1 MSDTGP
7 ILPALEQGR
16 LILADGA
23 TGTMLHARGA
33 ERHACLDA
41 LNLQHPEWVL
51 EIHQAYATAG
61 CDLLETNTFGANAF
75 KLATVGLQ
83 DQLAAI
89 NTAGVRLARQAAQ
102 DSGRDIW
109 VAGSIGPLGV
119 RLVPYGRVKAE
130 TAASSFRCQI
140 EALVEAGVDLLLLET
155 FTDLRELCLALEAAH
170 VVCDLP
176 VATSLTFT
184 RDDRTLLGD
193 TPEQAAATLRDA
205 GADLLGANCS
215 EGPSQLLR
223 VVQQMHKA
231 APKARLLAMP
241 NAGWPERSG
250 GRILYPAT
258 PDYFA
263 GYIPAFRQAGVQL
276 LGGCCGTTPEHIGA
290 MRLAVD
296 ATPVESPAWAM
307 LAPAPVE
314 EPLPEEGPTALAS
327 ALQSGH
333 FVIAAELDP
342 PRGFSTQKIL
352 AAAHLL
358 AESGADTLTVADSPM
373 ARLRMSPWAVSH
385 LVQQQVGRE
394 AILHFPTRGRN
405 LLRIQGDLLA
415 VHALGIRN
423 VMIVMGDPTSIGDF
437 PSAMNNVD
445 LVPSGLIR
453 LIRENLNTGVDHAG
467 GQLGEATAFFCGC
480 ALSLIPSDPARE
492 RRALHKKITAGAGFA
507 LTQPVFDADA
517 AASFLEAYV
526 DAYGELGIPILAGVL
541 PLASERHAAFLH
553 HEVPGVNIPD
563 HVLQRMAASSAPA
576 TTGVQIAL
584 EIAAALSR
592 RVQGI
597 YLMPALQRY
606 DLAAEVIEG
615 IRAQHDPRPG

>member
-1 MSDTGP
+1 MSDPGP
-7 ILPALEQGR
+7 ILPAFEQGR
-16 LILADGA
+16 VILADGA
-23 TGTMLHARGA
+23 MGTLLHTRGA
-33 ERHACLDA
+33 ERHTCLDA
-41 LNLQHPEWVL
+41 LNLQRPEWVF
-51 EIHQAYATAG
+51 EIHQAYASAG

-75 KLATVGLQ
+75 KLAAFGLQ
-83 DQLAAI
+83 EQLAAI
-89 NTAGVRLARQAAQ
+89 NAAGAHLARQAARE
-102 DSGRDIW
+102 SGRGIW

-119 RLVPYGRVKAE
+119 RLAPYGRVKAE
-130 TAASSFRCQI
+130 TAADAFRRQI
-140 EALVEAGVDLLLLET
+140 EALVEGGIDLLFFET
-155 FTDLRELCLALEAAH
+155 FTDLRELCLGIEVAH
-170 VVCDLP
+170 AVCSLP
-176 VATSLTFT
+176 VAASLTFT

-193 TPEQAAATLRDA
+193 TPEQAAAILPNA

-231 APKARLLAMP
+231 APQARLLAMP

-263 GYIPAFRQAGVQL
+263 GYVPPFRQAGVQL
-276 LGGCCGTTPEHIGA
+276 IGGCCGTTPDHLAA
-290 MRLAVD
+290 MRRAVD
-296 ATPVESPAWAM
+296 APPRPAPAWS
-307 LAPAPVE
+307 LPFPAPVE
-314 EPLPEEGPTALAS
+314 EPLPEEGPTALAT
-327 ALQSGH
+327 ALDAGH

-373 ARLRMSPWAVSH
+373 ARLRMSPWAVSY
-385 LVQQQVGRE
+385 LIQQQVGCE

-453 LIRENLNTGVDHAG
+453 LIRENLNTGLDHAG
-467 GQLGEATAFFCGC
+467 GKLGEATTFFCGC
-480 ALSLIPSDPARE
+480 ALSLTPSDPARE
-492 RRALHKKITAGAGFA
+492 MRALHKKIAAGAGFA
-507 LTQPVFDADA
+507 LTQPVFDPHA
-517 AASFLEAYV
+517 AVGFLETYV
-526 DAYGELGIPILAGVL
+526 QAYGELRIPILAGIL
-541 PLASERHAAFLH
+541 PLVSERHAAFLQ
-553 HEVPGVNIPD
+553 HEVPGVNLPD
-563 HVLQRMAASSAPA
+563 HVLQRMAAASVPA
-576 TTGVQIAL
+576 TTGVQLAL
-584 EIAAALSR
+584 EIAAALSP

-615 IRAQHDPRPG
+615 IRSQHEIRPG